1 MPRIIVE
8 ADDSA
13 REVVFWERVGAEDFD
28 ADHFRNCLCDRLAWA
43 VADAE
48 SAGDE
53 PARFDREVEEK
64 ARSLPAVRD
73 QVSAALASARHT
85 GWDGLLAQ
93 QRRYLDDFWERADV
107 EI

>member
-28 ADHFRNCLCDRLAWA
+28 AEHFRRCLCDRIAWA

-48 SAGDE
+48 SVRDE
-53 PARFDREVEEK
+53 PKRFSREAEAEHE
-64 ARSLPAVRD
+64 PD
-73 QVSAALASARHT
+73 LAYA
-85 GWDGLLAQ
+85 
-93 QRRYLDDFWERADV
+93 
-107 EI
+107 